1 MVLLEALSVT
11 TASHEVHFLKSSE
24 PQIKAPCASARP
36 QSLRDFP
43 PPGAERCHPILQW
56 PYLAS
61 ASGARLR
68 TGEPPSPYPGG
79 RQLAIWGRS
88 WPPALALQ
96 PAPALELAGLSP
108 ALGGRSTGRRQ
119 ARRVSS

>member
-1 MVLLEALSVT
+1 M
-11 TASHEVHFLKSSE
+11 
-24 PQIKAPCASARP
+24 KAPCAGGRP
-36 QSLRDFP
+36 RACRDLTP
-43 PPGAERCHPILQW
+43 PQW